1 MTKLLALSLLLASP
15 AVAAAPFQ
23 VGTARVCISP
33 REPIWLAGYAARTH
47 PSTGVAADL
56 WAKALAIQDAR
67 GGKVVI
73 VTMDLLR
80 VPVADI
86 ATEVQ
91 RRYGLQRSQLLLN
104 CAHNHSGPVL
114 WEGDPFTALAPEE
127 YEKSRRYTE
136 HLTADLIELVGA
148 ALRNLAPA
156 SILHGT
162 GEVDFAANR
171 RLRTPSGYQIAY
183 NPDGPTDRR
192 VPVLKIAG
200 ADGKLRAVLFGY
212 ACHNTTV
219 GPATYE
225 VSGDYA
231 GFAQAE
237 LERAHPGATAL
248 FLMLCAGDQDPY
260 PRGGLDMAQRHGREL
275 ASAVERVMDGRLE
288 SLRGPL
294 GTAFHVVDLALAP
307 HTRETFE
314 KRLNDPSG
322 AVVRNA
328 RAMLKDYD
336 EGHPI
341 RTLSYPVQAVS
352 FGRDLSLVALG
363 GEPVVDYALRARS
376 ELPNAIVAGYSNSVK
391 GYIPSKRVLA
401 EGGYEGGDSMIYY
414 GLPGPFTPAVEDT
427 IFGAIKNVLREARR

>member
-1 MTKLLALSLLLASP
+1 MTRFLALSLLLAC
-15 AVAAAPFQ
+15 AAAAATPFQ
-23 VGTARVCISP
+23 AGAARLCISP
-33 REPIWLAGYAARTH
+33 REPMWLGGYAARTH

-86 ATEVQ
+86 AAEVR
-91 RRYGLQRSQLLLN
+91 RRYGLERSQLLLN
-104 CAHNHSGPVL
+104 CAHNHSAPVL

-136 HLTADLIELVGA
+136 HLTAGLVELVGA

-162 GEVDFAANR
+162 GEADFAANR

-183 NPDGPTDRR
+183 NPDGPTDHR

-200 ADGKLRAVLFGY
+200 ADGTLRAVLFGY

-260 PRGGLDMAQRHGREL
+260 PRGGLDMARRHGIEL
-275 ASAVERVMDGRLE
+275 ASAVERVLDGRLQ
-288 SLRGPL
+288 SLRGPVR
-294 GTAFHVVDLALAP
+294 TAFQTAELAFAP
-307 HTRETFE
+307 HSRETFE
-314 KRLNDPSG
+314 KRLNDPG
-322 AVVRNA
+322 AAVVRNA

-341 RTLSYPVQAVS
+341 RALSYPVQAVRIAPD
-352 FGRDLSLVALG
+352 FALVALG
-363 GEPVVDYALRARS
+363 GEPVVDYALRARRD
-376 ELPNAIVAGYSNSVK
+376 LPNVIVAGYSNSVK

-401 EGGYEGGDSMIYY
+401 EGGYEGGESMIYY
-414 GLPGPFTPAVEDT
+414 GLPGPFTTAVEDT
-427 IFGAIKNVLREARR
+427 IFGAMKNVLRAARP